1 MPHYDR
7 DRGTS
12 RIFVA
17 LFDYDPPTMSPNP
30 EACDEE
36 LPFREGQLIKIIGE
50 KDADGFYWGECG
62 GRSGYVPCNMVS
74 EVQVDDERVAR
85 ELLKDD
91 QRMRGRSGWG
101 GRGDRWG
108 DIYAGASNKK
118 MIALYDYDPME
129 LSPNVDMEVELCFQT
144 GDIITVFGEMD
155 DDGFYM
161 AELRGQR
168 GLVPR

>member
-1 MPHYDR
+1 MFR

-91 QRMRGRSGWG
+91 QRMRGRGGWG

-108 DIYAGASNKK
+108 DIYAGAQNKK

-129 LSPNVDMEVELCFQT
+129 LSPNVDMEVSRSDLSS
-144 GDIITVFGEMD
+144 
-155 DDGFYM
+155 
-161 AELRGQR
+161 RS
-168 GLVPR
+168 PR

>member
-1 MPHYDR
+1 
-7 DRGTS
+7 
-12 RIFVA
+12 
-17 LFDYDPPTMSPNP
+17 MSPNP

-91 QRMRGRSGWG
+91 QRMRGRGGWG

-108 DIYAGASNKK
+108 DIYAGAANKK

-129 LSPNVDMEVELCFQT
+129 LSPNVDMEVSRSHKERTWPWRIVSAGGALLP
-144 GDIITVFGEMD
+144 DRRHHHRLRR
-155 DDGFYM
+155 DGRRRV
-161 AELRGQR
+161 LHG
-168 GLVPR
+168 